1 VFSCDEFLAE
11 LGNYADGEVTGELR
25 RQLELHLSA
34 CRTCQVIYDSM
45 SKTLRIVTESGSF
58 DLPDCLSDAMVAKI
72 MQQIRSRVSSPPP
85 SPANGG
91 SPT

>member
-11 LGNYADGEVTGELR
+11 LGNYADGEVTAELR

-58 DLPDCLSDAMVAKI
+58 DLPESLSEAMVTNI
-72 MQQIRSRVSSPPP
+72 MRQIRRRASSPPP
-85 SPANGG
+85 SPASGG